1 MVVWT
6 EERRVEKEN
15 EIQEVMR
22 GVTVSGKGALPVLG
36 SLTAPSCR
44 ITSPSAHRDGWG
56 EKKQKKQLARAHANT
71 RHA

>member
-56 EKKQKKQLARAHANT
+56 GKKQKKQLAHANT